1 MGRPMVHV
9 MGDVVFAACIENG
22 ERKIDTH
29 AT

>member
-1 MGRPMVHV
+1 MGCTLVHV

-22 ERKIDTH
+22 ERKIETH